1 MPRARLPRRPC
12 PHACHAQATRRAHH
26 GTSPAPITLVPAP
39 IMMAAVTLRYPARPL
54 PRYPAQT
61 TVLDSSGP
69 DVGLEWHPHPSAP
82 RHAAA
87 HDSDRLHTCRPGD
100 LAGGPRSP
108 PDTTTTRFSLSAPIL
123 SPLRPFL
130 RWPGPALGLSPLHN
144 RDPAVTG
151 PGLARARGKSMHPD
165 RALRAP
171 TQDSDRH
178 PRYSAPRHAVVHGSA
193 RPYAHRLGD
202 RDCGSSTTAKYT
214 ATWSPIRLTAA
225 VTLRSTARP
234 VPRHSV
240 RTRLFTSRHRTRM
253 EPEPLGATSHRGARL
268 GPALHAQTRRP
279 CRWLLD
285 YCQIHRDMAS
295 HRAHGGRDPAVH
307 GPARPSA
314 LRPDQTLP
322 APTQD

>member
-1 MPRARLPRRPC
+1 MPRPSHPARTPRHFASPHHPRARAHHDGGRDPAVPGPAPSAVPRPDYGARLFRPRRRTRMASTPLGTTSRRCARLGPASHVQTRRPC
-12 PHACHAQATRRAHH
+12 RR
-26 GTSPAPITLVPAP
+26 PPITA
-39 IMMAAVTLRYPARPL
+39 RYD
-54 PRYPAQT
+54 YD
-61 TVLDSSGP
+61 TV
-69 DVGLEWHPHPSAP
+69 
-82 RHAAA
+82 
-87 HDSDRLHTCRPGD
+87 
-100 LAGGPRSP
+100 
-108 PDTTTTRFSLSAPIL
+108 SLSAPIL

-130 RWPGPALGLSPLHN
+130 RWPGPALGLSPLHY